1 MYVWQSLAT
10 EGSAKHRLSMALKLV
25 LSVNDAMIDADTM
38 LHFLMCSWYRI
49 FINNCFIWEKRY
61 KFGVFSAWYRE

>member
-25 LSVNDAMIDADTM
+25 LSVDDAMIDADTM
-38 LHFLMCSWYRI
+38 LHFLMCSWY
-49 FINNCFIWEKRY
+49 
-61 KFGVFSAWYRE
+61 